1 MNLLTDFFGTDS
13 VRVINESKSGNGLVR
28 VAGIFGRAD
37 EFNNNNRRY
46 KKSLLE
52 REMGK
57 LMPMIS
63 ERRLLGELD
72 HPEYTSVKLTN
83 VSHLITKL
91 DWDGN
96 KLIGE
101 AELLNTPA
109 GKVAQQ
115 LIKDGVRIGISSRGL
130 GSLKECEDI
139 PGKQEVQEDYKMV
152 TFDLVADPSTRGAFP
167 SVSESTLL
175 LKQKTKQQALRE
187 NVFVTLLKNKL
198 DLKYKPE
205 DIMEDLSIQELS
217 EADLLALQI
226 DKVIKRY
233 RK

>member
-1 MNLLTDFFGTDS
+1 
-13 VRVINESKSGNGLVR
+13 
-28 VAGIFGRAD
+28 
-37 EFNNNNRRY
+37 
-46 KKSLLE
+46 
-52 REMGK
+52 
-57 LMPMIS
+57 
-63 ERRLLGELD
+63 
-72 HPEYTSVKLTN
+72 
-83 VSHLITKL
+83 
-91 DWDGN
+91 
-96 KLIGE
+96 
-101 AELLNTPA
+101 
-109 GKVAQQ
+109 
-115 LIKDGVRIGISSRGL
+115 
-130 GSLKECEDI
+130 
-139 PGKQEVQEDYKMV
+139 MV